1 MSAGELFDL
10 VSPIALV
17 CAALLSALVLASA
30 RRRVPTYQAFIV
42 AALTF
47 AFPLVFFP
55 LYMAVL
61 VLGVRPK
68 KLLPGFRL
76 LLPIAYL
83 TLILGTFAIY
93 KYFDEH
99 SVDAYLSRA
108 SFAKVN
114 GDWVTAIRQY
124 REALKKEDNAHTHK
138 LLGIALADGG
148 YFNEAIVELR
158 IAETNGEKDDLIAYR
173 LGDLLERTNRNGE
186 SLVEFKRFLGTN
198 TCKGIDN
205 RCESARQRIETSE
218 TKGLTEPLGSR

>member
-1 MSAGELFDL
+1 MNFRINMSAGELFDL

-17 CAALLSALVLASA
+17 FAASLSALVLASA
-30 RRRVPTYQAFIV
+30 RRRVPTYQAFV
-42 AALTF
+42 LAALTF

-61 VLGVRPK
+61 ILGIRPK
-68 KLLPGFRL
+68 NLLPKLRFV
-76 LLPIAYL
+76 LPIAYL

-124 REALKKEDNAHTHK
+124 RGALKQEDNAHTHK
-138 LLGIALADGG
+138 LLGMVLADGG
-148 YFNEAIVELR
+148 YFSEAIVELR
-158 IAETNGEKDDLIAYR
+158 IAETNGEKDDLIAHR
-173 LGDLLERTNRNGE
+173 LGDLLERTNRKSE
-186 SLVEFKRFLGTN
+186 SIAEFRRFLGSK
-198 TCKGIDN
+198 TCKEIDY
-205 RCESARQRIETSE
+205 RCEDARQRIEASAN
-218 TKGLTEPLGSR
+218 SH